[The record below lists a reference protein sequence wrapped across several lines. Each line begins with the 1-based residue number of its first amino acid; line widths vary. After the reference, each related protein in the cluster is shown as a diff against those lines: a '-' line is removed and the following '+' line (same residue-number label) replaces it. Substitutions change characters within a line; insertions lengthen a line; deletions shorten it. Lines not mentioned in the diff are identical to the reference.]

1 MKKIIEVFCPI
12 LILSSYMKLISF
24 SGAASIFMIRRWS
37 MLKPLSIV
45 FVSELID
52 CLAVSF
58 IAFMISILV
67 AYRYRT
73 FLSFLFI
80 ILSTLSI
87 ASSILTLYLYSTSL
101 SLAVGF
107 LISIYTTLLKKDIEL
122 VSILRWLLVS
132 LIVLEALGF
141 SGWLLYLLHGGV
153 NPYTEPASIQDLEA
167 KIVYSL
173 SPLTPVFMTIFML
186 SVFLTAIARP
196 LKPVEESRPA
206 EQLRRVKAFLED
218 VAKNMDQHTDRY
230 YPWNLIL
237 LSSSLILPVLAVF
250 LLYSPMVNPSNM
262 TVSVDIVHY
271 VNYLNQVRDSSK
283 NSLEVLS
290 DMLSKDRP
298 LTLLVIYSIS
308 ILSGLDFKTVSIYL
322 PVILSPLL
330 ILSIYYLASKL
341 FKDRFYSSLTC
352 FLTAT
357 GPFTTASL
365 YGGFLANWLGLSLAY
380 LSLAILVKSTEQNSV
395 RLLTASI
402 LLSIL
407 SHLAHPVPWN
417 FLILAAILTAVLLAF
432 RRHSDGRILKL
443 AATFIIA
450 NILYDLL
457 KTRVLGF
464 AGGTIVAQ
472 SIISTELSINNLVN
486 FWPINVF
493 MTYFHVGGA
502 FNFLPTYFL
511 ALIGMILF
519 SFVKSLKLD
528 ILKMWV
534 VAGLPLY
541 LLGPDYVQAR
551 TLQNIPVDFF
561 ASAGFLVISNYLS
574 AKDRFSSIF
583 FIVFVYLLYLNNLL
597 RFTVN
602 LPF

>member
-1 MKKIIEVFCPI
+1 
-12 LILSSYMKLISF
+12 
-24 SGAASIFMIRRWS
+24 
-37 MLKPLSIV
+37 
-45 FVSELID
+45 
-52 CLAVSF
+52 
-58 IAFMISILV
+58 
-67 AYRYRT
+67 
-73 FLSFLFI
+73 
-80 ILSTLSI
+80 
-87 ASSILTLYLYSTSL
+87 
-101 SLAVGF
+101 
-107 LISIYTTLLKKDIEL
+107 
-122 VSILRWLLVS
+122 
-132 LIVLEALGF
+132 
-141 SGWLLYLLHGGV
+141 
-153 NPYTEPASIQDLEA
+153 
-167 KIVYSL
+167 
-173 SPLTPVFMTIFML
+173 ML

-290 DMLSKDRP
+290 DMLRKDRP

-502 FNFLPTYFL
+502 FNFPPTYFL

-519 SFVKSLKLD
+519 SLVKSLKLD

>member
-1 MKKIIEVFCPI
+1 
-12 LILSSYMKLISF
+12 
-24 SGAASIFMIRRWS
+24 
-37 MLKPLSIV
+37 
-45 FVSELID
+45 
-52 CLAVSF
+52 
-58 IAFMISILV
+58 
-67 AYRYRT
+67 
-73 FLSFLFI
+73 
-80 ILSTLSI
+80 
-87 ASSILTLYLYSTSL
+87 
-101 SLAVGF
+101 
-107 LISIYTTLLKKDIEL
+107 
-122 VSILRWLLVS
+122 
-132 LIVLEALGF
+132 
-141 SGWLLYLLHGGV
+141 
-153 NPYTEPASIQDLEA
+153 
-167 KIVYSL
+167 
-173 SPLTPVFMTIFML
+173 
-186 SVFLTAIARP
+186 
-196 LKPVEESRPA
+196 
-206 EQLRRVKAFLED
+206 
-218 VAKNMDQHTDRY
+218 
-230 YPWNLIL
+230 
-237 LSSSLILPVLAVF
+237 
-250 LLYSPMVNPSNM
+250 
-262 TVSVDIVHY
+262 
-271 VNYLNQVRDSSK
+271 
-283 NSLEVLS
+283 
-290 DMLSKDRP
+290 
-298 LTLLVIYSIS
+298 
-308 ILSGLDFKTVSIYL
+308 
-322 PVILSPLL
+322 VILSPLL

-341 FKDRFYSSLTC
+341 FKDRLYSSLTC

-380 LSLAILVKSTEQNSV
+380 LSLAILIKSTEQNSV

-402 LLSIL
+402 FLSIL

-417 FLILAAILTAVLLAF
+417 FLILATILTAVLLAF

-464 AGGTIVAQ
+464 AGATVVAQ

-502 FNFLPTYFL
+502 FNFPPTYFL
-511 ALIGMILF
+511 ALIGMVLF
-519 SFVKSLKLD
+519 SLVKSLKLD

-574 AKDRFSSIF
+574 SRDRFSPIF
-583 FIVFVYLLYLNNLL
+583 FIVFIYVLYLNNLL